1 MKELIEALRCSA
13 TPPSKNVDCKSCR
26 YRLLEPVG
34 DKIPVPHDTVIDEVK
49 YWESC
54 DVDRIA
60 LDAADAL
67 EKQEVYKWIPVSERL
82 PDNSKEDWVLAQ
94 VQEDNGYMWIPRVME
109 YREQMDDWYD
119 ESFGWLKERHGDVF
133 KVIAWMPLP
142 EPYEGEVKE

>member
-13 TPPSKNVDCKSCR
+13 SPYPKNVDCKSCR
-26 YRLLEPVG
+26 YRLLEPVN

-67 EKQEVYKWIPVSERL
+67 EKQEVYKWIHVSERL
-82 PDNSKEDWVLAQ
+82 PETDDLMLVSCRTKKGVNSVNRAYYS
-94 VQEDNGYMWIPRVME
+94 NGAW
-109 YREQMDDWYD
+109 
-119 ESFGWLKERHGDVF
+119 HGSGSMSG
-133 KVIAWMPLP
+133 VIAWMPLP
-142 EPYEGEVKE
+142 EPYEVVEE